1 MRKVTI
7 YYLENCPHC
16 RKAFNMI
23 EELKSNNP
31 EYSKVKIDLIEESKN
46 IQAASAQDYYYV
58 PAFFVD
64 DVKLHEGVPS
74 MEIIRAV
81 LEKAVK

>member
-1 MRKVTI
+1 MKKVTI
-7 YYLENCPHC
+7 FYLENCPHC
-16 RKAFNMI
+16 RRAFNMI

-46 IQAASAQDYYYV
+46 IQAASAVDYYYV

-64 DVKLHEGVPS
+64 GAKLHEGVPS

-81 LEKAVK
+81 LEKAAK

>member
-7 YYLENCPHC
+7 FYLENCPHC
-16 RKAFNMI
+16 RRAFNII

-31 EYSKVKIDLIEESKN
+31 EYSKVEINLIEESKN
-46 IQAASAQDYYYV
+46 VQAASAQDYYYV

-64 DVKLHEGVPS
+64 GVKLHEGVPS
-74 MEIIRAV
+74 MEIIKAV
-81 LEKAVK
+81 LEKAAK